1 MTESSVINHSINDCN
16 IVLFLQIP
24 LTTNTILV
32 LDLGK
37 LRGPGQH
44 NLNFQSLENEK
55 YAYI

>member
-1 MTESSVINHSINDCN
+1 MTKSSVINHSINDCN

-32 LDLGK
+32 LDK
-37 LRGPGQH
+37 LRGPGQR

-55 YAYI
+55 YANI